1 MASNRWDVT
10 PAEHAFMVK
19 HQAHIT
25 RAKLTAMINNE
36 FGHSLTVEQVRSYTK
51 RNNLNRVIR
60 TMIDDGAERD
70 WIVKHQADTPR
81 NELTTMFNELFGKT
95 VSITQMNGY
104 CQRKGLYMHDLI
116 RNRKPIGTISRHGRF
131 LNIKVSKTEWKTLH
145 RYVWEQHHS
154 KKVPDGFMIVFADG
168 NSDNVE
174 DITNLVCVRE
184 TVSLVIN
191 HTNAA
196 NTMNPSLN
204 KAIMLTASLN
214 AMVKDN
220 ERLNKERKQ
229 HG

>member
-10 PAEHAFMVK
+10 PAEHAFIVK

-25 RAKLTAMINNE
+25 RAKLTAMINAE
-36 FGHSLTVEQVRSYTK
+36 FGHNLSVEKVRSYTK

-60 TMIDDGAERD
+60 TMIDDGAELD
-70 WIVKHQADTPR
+70 WIAKHQADTPR
-81 NELTTMFNELFGKT
+81 NELTTIFNKLFGKT

-145 RYVWEQHHS
+145 RYVWEQHHG

-174 DITNLVCVRE
+174 DINNLVCVRE
-184 TVSLVIN
+184 TVSLIIN

-196 NTMNPSLN
+196 NTMDPNLN

-214 AMVKDN
+214 AMVKDR
-220 ERLNKERKQ
+220 EKLL
-229 HG
+229 GGATC